1 MEQQKMEVK
10 DMNTGLQNNEA
21 RYQEAQALLQ
31 RYTQSLFKKDI
42 DGWMS
47 LLDDN
52 FVIEFPFA
60 PQGRPNRIEGKVNLH
75 PYIQQV
81 LNSIEFVD
89 IVQQQI
95 HLTVDP
101 DVMIVEII
109 VKGHAPSIEKIHTLK
124 YLWVLTTKDGKLVHQ
139 RDYWN
144 PLALREVMGGATAS
158 QAQRQ

>member
-1 MEQQKMEVK
+1 MEVK

-31 RYTQSLFKKDI
+31 RYTQSLFTKDI

-60 PQGRPNRIEGKVNLH
+60 PQGRPNRIEGKANLH
-75 PYIQQV
+75 SYIQQV
-81 LNSIEFVD
+81 LNSIEFVG

-95 HLTVDP
+95 HLAADA
-101 DVMIVEII
+101 DVMIVEIT
-109 VKGHAPSIEKIHTLK
+109 VEGRAPSMEKIHTLK
-124 YLWVLTTKDGKLVHQ
+124 YIWVLTTKDGKLIHQ

-144 PLALREVMGGATAS
+144 PQAMLEVMRDATAS
-158 QAQRQ
+158 QTQQR